1 MHFPL
6 RKGTEVLLAF
16 IDGDPDRPVIAGTVP
31 NPETPSVVTSKN
43 KECGGIRFAKGSQLS
58 FLARE
63 DHNCVFV
70 TTSLPSL
77 RKSVT
82 TSSSPSGEDESENM
96 IQDDNSV
103 SSGEDEAENTIQD
116 DNSVSSGEDEN
127 EDENTIQDD
136 KSVSSDED
144 ENEDENTIQDDKSVS
159 SDEDEVEN
167 MIQDDKSVFICQSGF
182 LGEEILAKS
191 WDITNLSGNSIFDVT
206 YHKFGLCSF
215 VDLFTFPLLQ
225 NSLGLVIKKNIKNIL
240 DSQNLEGRENS
251 NWHSVLGTAVNAAAK
266 VIQPLIITAFKL
278 IITDI
283 KKKEA
288 LGVKLPEGIWDR
300 INIGWKDAIIIPSLM
315 RDSKIALFKVP
326 DIDDMEIDK
335 DGTLGNLGKLTSIV
349 WSPVWSTNYG
359 INIISSC
366 IHTGSGLKKKLAN
379 FFRNL
384 KSPMNINT
392 IRIEEST
399 PNILLCS
406 KNGVID
412 ILADNGI
419 NMWTPETTVI
429 NSKNLKINIDDNVD
443 IKSIKNINIKSK
455 DNCINLQAKNS
466 IVVKSLENEV
476 IIAGK
481 KNIKLKSTEGEISSE
496 AKKNIKLKSTEGKIT
511 FEAEKD
517 DITLKST
524 NGKIFAKAKEV
535 TLNVGNTT
543 LKITDNSVT
552 INCNNKV
559 KINGKNVQLG

>member
-1 MHFPL
+1 
-6 RKGTEVLLAF
+6 
-16 IDGDPDRPVIAGTVP
+16 
-31 NPETPSVVTSKN
+31 
-43 KECGGIRFAKGSQLS
+43 
-58 FLARE
+58 
-63 DHNCVFV
+63 
-70 TTSLPSL
+70 
-77 RKSVT
+77 
-82 TSSSPSGEDESENM
+82 
-96 IQDDNSV
+96 
-103 SSGEDEAENTIQD
+103 
-116 DNSVSSGEDEN
+116 
-127 EDENTIQDD
+127 
-136 KSVSSDED
+136 
-144 ENEDENTIQDDKSVS
+144 
-159 SDEDEVEN
+159 

>member
-1 MHFPL
+1 L

>member
-1 MHFPL
+1 L

-429 NSKNLKINIDDNVD
+429 NSKNLKINIDDTGENLTSFSRFVQSSRVQIAENKESIDFKKETQDAVTNSLQNTYDKQVKVD
-443 IKSIKNINIKSK
+443 KDEEMMNLIKFQSAYEAN
-455 DNCINLQAKNS
+455 AKL
-466 IVVKSLENEV
+466 ITV
-476 IIAGK
+476 IDEM
-481 KNIKLKSTEGEISSE
+481 L
-496 AKKNIKLKSTEGKIT
+496 
-511 FEAEKD
+511 
-517 DITLKST
+517 
-524 NGKIFAKAKEV
+524 
-535 TLNVGNTT
+535 
-543 LKITDNSVT
+543 VT
-552 INCNNKV
+552 I
-559 KINGKNVQLG
+559 LGMKR